1 MSDLPIKLEG
11 YLLCCK
17 DILNIIR
24 RDVAIFSGEIL
35 SILLLILSGPVAL
48 FGSRFE

>member
-1 MSDLPIKLEG
+1 MKL
-11 YLLCCK
+11 LMCK

-24 RDVAIFSGEIL
+24 RGFAIFSGENL

-48 FGSRFE
+48 FGSRI